1 MYLFA
6 FGRKLASKKPFFLVL
21 LLILY
26 TVLVLG
32 TYPIQR
38 FWHSG
43 IEFEQTTT
51 ALNHETYGWLPF
63 SGLQNRYSHL
73 PPGYSLLVY
82 AAIKA
87 TGWLEAGRLVSFVSL
102 LLTLLIIYDVT
113 RRCYADGELNPLL
126 PVFFLVT
133 SPLFILLGGSINQ
146 EATAVLFASLGVWFY
161 LWGYNAEKTEVGLLL
176 SGISIALATFAKQS
190 GYFAVI
196 PIAGHLFYQHRTR
209 IFRRWSTYVLVGLP
223 TGTAL
228 AWLYTLRKV
237 RWAENPGTNFLWTR
251 SVLNIASRAT
261 KIGWS
266 GILSTVAL
274 QFATQVPG
282 STVFLAMAGLLRF
295 DPRTDLIPLLWG
307 ISGLAYYILFLEGS
321 IIHTHYLAVTLPGMS
336 ILAAKGLEVVV
347 ARIENRWRV
356 LNKLPIH
363 QIILVPIA
371 LAVSAAIAYS
381 SLHFY
386 DAHYKSASQLA
397 EFTEQRVKSE
407 ETVLVIGSELFF
419 FLQPPPGQMEYVEYS
434 SSIAHDLNSDPRW
447 DYVVQGHPSNPICN
461 QEWTY
466 YSVDARFS
474 SYCFLKRKRISLP

>member
-1 MYLFA
+1 VHLFA
-6 FGRKLASKKPFFLVL
+6 FGRKLASKKPFFLIL

-63 SGLQNRYSHL
+63 SSLQNRYSHL

-102 LLTLLIIYDVT
+102 LLTLLIIHDVT
-113 RRCYADGELNPLL
+113 RRCYADGEFKPLL
-126 PVFFLVT
+126 SVFFLVT

-146 EATAVLFASLGVWFY
+146 ETTAVLFASLGIWFY
-161 LWGYNAEKTEVGLLL
+161 LWGYDTGKTGVGLFL
-176 SGISIALATFAKQS
+176 SGTSIALATFAKQS

-223 TGTAL
+223 TGTSL

-237 RWAENPGTNFLWTR
+237 RWAENPETNVLWTR
-251 SVLNIASRAT
+251 SILNIASQVTRM
-261 KIGWS
+261 GWS
-266 GILSTVAL
+266 GIFGTIAS
-274 QFATQVPG
+274 QFTTQVPG
-282 STVFLAMAGLLRF
+282 STAFLAIAALLRF

-347 ARIENRWRV
+347 AQVENRWRV
-356 LNKLPIH
+356 LTKLPIH
-363 QIILVPIA
+363 QIILVLIT
-371 LAVSAAIAYS
+371 LVVSATIAYS
-381 SLHFY
+381 SLYFY
-386 DAHYKSASQLA
+386 DAHYRNASQLA
-397 EFTEQRVKSE
+397 EFAEQRVESG

-434 SSIAHDLNSDPRW
+434 SSIARDLNSDPRW

-466 YSVDARFS
+466 YSVEARFS
-474 SYCFLKRKRISLP
+474 NYCLLDRKHIPLP